1 MCTLTVLRIAVVF
14 LLCSYTNEA
23 ATHSKLHGKY
33 WSQFKEVQDLS
44 GVSSKTRIEHILD
57 QITPMSDDV
66 RDWGSNAETHQNTYR
81 KYIICDG
88 KPGPC
93 PRGAKKQKMDN
104 PHIWI
109 K

>member
-1 MCTLTVLRIAVVF
+1 MCTLTVLGIAVVF

-23 ATHSKLHGKY
+23 ATHSELHGKY
-33 WSQFKEVQDLS
+33 WSQFKEVQDSS

-66 RDWGSNAETHQNTYR
+66 RDRGSNPETDQNTYR

-93 PRGAKKQKMDN
+93 KKQSEKRTTG
-104 PHIWI
+104 
-109 K
+109 

>member
-23 ATHSKLHGKY
+23 ATHSNLRGKY
-33 WSQFKEVQDLS
+33 WNLLGELGEAQHPS
-44 GVSSKTRIEHILD
+44 GVSSKTRIEHVLD
-57 QITPMSDDV
+57 QVTPMSDDV
-66 RDWGSNAETHQNTYR
+66 RDRGSNPETDQNTYR

-93 PRGAKKQKMDN
+93 KKQSEKRTTG
-104 PHIWI
+104 
-109 K
+109 